1 MVDRR
6 LATLEKLVDGDR
18 EILRENR
25 ERLWGMIPNIMRKY
39 GKTEAEARELVL
51 ITAGP
56 EEAALLADDWETNPA
71 TLDFLRTLRQPN
83 GNDLIFASGLRA
95 AAKHYGVPFEDLL
108 CQACL
113 APDVELEA
121 KLLAARIAKTEG
133 LTAVMLVLNPA
144 QEI

>member
-18 EILRENR
+18 EILRGNR
-25 ERLWGMIPNIMRKY
+25 DRLWGMIPDIMRKY

-71 TLDFLRTLRQPN
+71 TLDFLQMLRQPN
-83 GNDLIFASGLRA
+83 GNDLIFTSGFRA
-95 AAKHYGVPFEDLL
+95 AAGHYGIPFEEFLL
-108 CQACL
+108 QMCL
-113 APDVELEA
+113 EPNVELDA
-121 KLLAARIAKTEG
+121 KILAARIAKAEG
-133 LTAVMLVLNPA
+133 LTAIILVLNRP
-144 QEI
+144 EI